1 MNPILIAAVFGFL
14 AVALGA
20 FGAHALK
27 PYLDEYAKGIWQT
40 AVFYHFIHS
49 LAILAAGILAKIK
62 PELKVKFIC
71 FSFITGIFLFS
82 GSLYLLALTDL
93 KWLGMVTPIGGLAF
107 LTGWGLLAWK
117 STRI

>member
-40 AVFYHFIHS
+40 AVFYHFIHAI
-49 LAILAAGILAKIK
+49 AILAVGILAKFK
-62 PELKVKFIC
+62 PELKVNFIC
-71 FSFITGIFLFS
+71 LCFTAGILLFS

-93 KWLGMVTPIGGLAF
+93 KWLGMVTPLGGLAF
-107 LTGWGLLAWK
+107 LTGWGMLAWK
-117 STRI
+117 STRT

>member
-27 PYLDEYAKGIWQT
+27 PYLDDYAKGIWQT
-40 AVFYHFIHS
+40 AVFYHFIHA
-49 LAILAAGILAKIK
+49 LALLTVGIFAKVK
-62 PELKVKFIC
+62 PELKANFIC
-71 FSFITGIFLFS
+71 FSFTAGILLFS

-93 KWLGMVTPIGGLAF
+93 KWLGMVTPLGGLAF
-107 LTGWGLLAWK
+107 LTGWGMLAWK
-117 STRI
+117 STRT